1 MDCVI
6 LSKQMA
12 PTFVHPG
19 FEKYSFDEIP
29 ADEEMFLMDEVW
41 LDEYEEYL
49 VSRFEGGGFKSIGY
63 SSYAAKRS
71 STESAIELSW
81 YPNTNTRF
89 HEVVVSLPREMFV
102 ACVSCARFDDTLR
115 VFVRSPWH
123 KNLYLRAH
131 SIFALVDAIGV
142 KGALKRNSLTRE
154 KLVGLRNRIDV
165 VAKEHPTIS
174 FISFADSLLLK
185 SNWSAGL
192 HDSHIKYNYAPEIF
206 IRLISEIQSIYR
218 DVLGLDIY
226 AVLTQGSN
234 EYYDDPLLHV
244 SDTKNHISLNSL
256 GLPFA
261 QLKAI
266 EEAARAAFKKGEHR
280 AAELYMDANLFHSL
294 NFVLGFQRDSCGTH
308 AYRAPLT
315 DVDGLYYF
323 ANCKEML
330 LAVEP

>member
-1 MDCVI
+1 
-6 LSKQMA
+6 MA

-19 FEKYSFDEIP
+19 FEKYDFDEIP
-29 ADEEMFLMDEVW
+29 VGEEMFLMDEVW
-41 LDEYEEYL
+41 LDEYQKYL
-49 VSRFEGGGFKSIGY
+49 ASRFEGGGFKSIGY
-63 SSYAAKRS
+63 VSYAAKRY

-102 ACVSCARFDDTLR
+102 ACVSCARYDDTLH
-115 VFVRSPWH
+115 VFVRSAW
-123 KNLYLRAH
+123 LRSLFLRAH

-142 KGALKRNSLTRE
+142 KDALRRNSLSRE
-154 KLVGLRNRIDV
+154 KLVLLRNRIDL
-165 VAKEHPTIS
+165 VAKEYPAIS

-192 HDSHIKYNYAPEIF
+192 RDSHIKYNYAPETF

-244 SDTKNHISLNSL
+244 SATKNHICLNSL

-261 QLKAI
+261 QLKSI
-266 EEAARAAFKKGEHR
+266 EEAARAAIKNKEHGR
-280 AAELYMDANLFHSL
+280 AELYMDANLFHSL
-294 NFVLGFQRDSCGTH
+294 NFVLGFQKDSCSKH
-308 AYRAPLT
+308 AYRAPLS
-315 DVDGLYYF
+315 DVDGLFFF
-323 ANCKEML
+323 ANCREL
-330 LAVEP
+330 LAALEH